1 MCPLIVLEY
10 LCFTSKNLGPSCQ
23 PALDQLLNRH
33 TIHKT
38 TQPPPHSGQHS
49 NIYIY
54 RKSYTYPNKHT
65 QCLYSKSLYVC
76 LRRVMWKYLFFSF
89 LMSSSANMCIV
100 AVYNSVPLSLSL
112 ANHNHKI
119 EIQQS
124 TKLFPNINN
133 NHHLTN
139 CNHSHPFRCARLCD
153 HDDGVDCR
161 DGDRTSSFCVY
172 YIPLNPPPTPPT
184 NNKSP

>member
-1 MCPLIVLEY
+1 
-10 LCFTSKNLGPSCQ
+10 
-23 PALDQLLNRH
+23 
-33 TIHKT
+33 
-38 TQPPPHSGQHS
+38 
-49 NIYIY
+49 
-54 RKSYTYPNKHT
+54 
-65 QCLYSKSLYVC
+65 
-76 LRRVMWKYLFFSF
+76 
-89 LMSSSANMCIV
+89 MSSSANMCIV

-172 YIPLNPPPTPPT
+172 YIPLNPPPPHQQTINHHNTNQPSNYYQLFYQPT
-184 NNKSP
+184 NRDRITKHYRNNPQKIQPR